1 MQSERP
7 TQLPVVTGSPAYAG
21 NDTFWVVESSRL
33 RQLGV
38 DVSRVD
44 DDVLDEHARLDL
56 VALEIGGEHLDA
68 ELAPLDRIE
77 LDRHRQALL
86 LHGAQRRRNAV
97 HASDQR
103 LALAAGGVHRLHGA
117 ER

>member
-1 MQSERP
+1 MQSQRP
-7 TQLPVVTGSPAYAG
+7 TRPPVSTGSPAYAG
-21 NDTFWVVESSRL
+21 DDTFWVAEPSRL

-38 DVSRVD
+38 DVRRVD
-44 DDVLDEHARLDL
+44 DDVFDEHARLDL
-56 VALEIGGEHLDA
+56 VALEIGGEHVDT

-103 LALAAGGVHRLHGA
+103 
-117 ER
+117 